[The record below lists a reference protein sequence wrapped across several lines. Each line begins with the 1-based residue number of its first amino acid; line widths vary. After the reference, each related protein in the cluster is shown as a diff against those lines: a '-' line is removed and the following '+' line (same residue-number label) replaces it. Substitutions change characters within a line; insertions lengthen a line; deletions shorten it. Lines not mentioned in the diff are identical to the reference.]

1 MLESI
6 MASLI
11 ANMLWDEIKV
21 NKIEK
26 KLEVIEEVVIH
37 NNDGIKWLT
46 KKVKQ

>member
-11 ANMLWDEIKV
+11 ANILWDEIKV

-46 KKVKQ
+46 KKVK

>member
-1 MLESI
+1 MIESI
-6 MASLI
+6 VASLI

-46 KKVKQ
+46 KQEK

>member
-1 MLESI
+1 MFESI
-6 MASLI
+6 VASLI

-21 NKIEK
+21 NKIEN

-46 KKVKQ
+46 KKVK

>member
-26 KLEVIEEVVIH
+26 KLEVIEEVV
-37 NNDGIKWLT
+37 NMFNGINTAT
-46 KKVKQ
+46 K

>member
-1 MLESI
+1 MFESI
-6 MASLI
+6 VASLI

-37 NNDGIKWLT
+37 NNDGIQWLI
-46 KKVKQ
+46 KKEN

>member
-11 ANMLWDEIKV
+11 ANIIWDEMKV

-26 KLEVIEEVVIH
+26 KLEAIEEVVIH

-46 KKVKQ
+46 KKVK

>member
-1 MLESI
+1 MFESI
-6 MASLI
+6 VASLI
-11 ANMLWDEIKV
+11 ANMLWDEIKT

-46 KKVKQ
+46 EKVK

>member
-46 KKVKQ
+46 KKVK

>member
-1 MLESI
+1 MLESVV
-6 MASLI
+6 ASLI
-11 ANMLWDEIKV
+11 ANILWDEIKI

-46 KKVKQ
+46 KEEK